1 VPCEAVS
8 RGAVGDGQRR
18 AAFTSGDDRD
28 EFDVVGVYAF
38 SPDKVGRD
46 AGTTAGVAPVGVL
59 ATDDI
64 DAPVAATPDCVLYT
78 PRIIDYP
85 LVTRLLRAGINV
97 VTTCDF
103 HTGTHHLEN
112 WVAFTAAALHGGATF
127 LGTDFEQGFVK
138 VEDSAQDPWAGRN
151 PVNTVSGRMALGS
164 GRAGAVRRRCGWR

>member
-18 AAFTSGDDRD
+18 AAFASGDDRD

-97 VTTCDF
+97 VTTS
-103 HTGTHHLEN
+103 TSSPASTIWRSGQLSRLPP
-112 WVAFTAAALHGGATF
+112 LHGGATF
-127 LGTDFEQGFVK
+127 LGTGFEQGFVK

-151 PVNTVSGRMALGS
+151 PVNTVFGRMALGS
-164 GRAGAVRRRCGWR
+164 GRAVAVRRRCGWR